1 VQAKWHSYEKGDQSV
16 AQAVG
21 FPAGAVNYMQE
32 IGQESASYGGVILIG
47 PLSMVMGSDS
57 KTGLI
62 MMLMANDD
70 NCDVDNEI

>member
-32 IGQESASYGGVILIG
+32 IGQESYGGVILIG
-47 PLSMVMGSDS
+47 PYPWSWAQIQKL
-57 KTGLI
+57 
-62 MMLMANDD
+62 A
-70 NCDVDNEI
+70 